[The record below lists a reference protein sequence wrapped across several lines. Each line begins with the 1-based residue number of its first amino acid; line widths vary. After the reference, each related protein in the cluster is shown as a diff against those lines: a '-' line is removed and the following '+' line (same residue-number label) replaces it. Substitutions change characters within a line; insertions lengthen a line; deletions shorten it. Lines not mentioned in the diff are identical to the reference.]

1 MRSPCHQRAQP
12 LAQVGNSV
20 ASSPEGLSWVLCPQP
35 DLRHCPSPR
44 QELPKDHRVLNST
57 GNRRGPPLRVRLPG
71 FPGSQA
77 RAAMTSGETTKGI
90 NAGQRQDRHPIS
102 PPDSIHKKTHEQ
114 QCLSL
119 RAREEGPRVD
129 EQAGSSGLPRSSLR
143 PHGLRSTGPRARGR
157 TGLSRQRPLAAG
169 AEGGSHSH
177 QQGRPGQA
185 EATGQN
191 LRGMKLLWLHRI

>member
-1 MRSPCHQRAQP
+1 
-12 LAQVGNSV
+12 
-20 ASSPEGLSWVLCPQP
+20 
-35 DLRHCPSPR
+35 
-44 QELPKDHRVLNST
+44 
-57 GNRRGPPLRVRLPG
+57 
-71 FPGSQA
+71 
-77 RAAMTSGETTKGI
+77 MTSGETTKGI